1 MESFATAAVAAG
13 QEILE
18 KRKDRLNPV
27 RKADGSPVTDA
38 DLRAEEVIRTHLGA
52 ALPGLPI
59 IGEESY
65 AALDQVPLAESFIL
79 VDPLDGTRDFL
90 DGSPE
95 FTVNI
100 ALIEKGRPVAGALH
114 APALGRLFLGSIED
128 GAWEIAVPTGRF
140 EPRSA
145 PRRKLHVRTAP
156 ATGATLLESRS
167 HREAATEHLV
177 QSLAPFERRSTASSL
192 KFALLAAGEGDLYAR
207 GVSLNEWDIAAGD
220 AILSAAGGAV
230 LTLDDE
236 RVFYGNV
243 NLKAP
248 PFVALGDPALR
259 ERVRRFKASK
269 LAARGGASS
278 SILR

>member
-1 MESFATAAVAAG
+1 MEAFIEAAIAAG
-13 QEILE
+13 QEILSR
-18 KRKDRLNPV
+18 RKARLNATA
-27 RKADGSPVTDA
+27 KADGSPVTDA
-38 DLRAEEVIRTHLGA
+38 DLRAEQIIRARLRE
-52 ALPGLPI
+52 ALPGVTV
-59 IGEESY
+59 IGEEGDGRT
-65 AALDQVPLAESFIL
+65 AEAPESFVL

-140 EPRSA
+140 EVRA
-145 PRRKLHVRTAP
+145 AERRKLHVRTAP
-156 ATGATLLESRS
+156 APGATLLESRS